1 MTKRGKIVI
10 SLSVCA
16 SLIAAGAAA
25 AAIIICKRIYEKN
38 YFSVTD

>member
-10 SLSVCA
+10 ALSVCA
-16 SLIAAGAAA
+16 SLIAAGAA

>member
-10 SLSVCA
+10 ALSVCA
-16 SLIAAGAAA
+16 SLIPAGAAA